1 MDILLYFVIGALN
14 ICLLILLCNIYRR
27 ISGVDLF
34 PGRVNNDKME
44 MFLCIVVFILT
55 GHFGTIAI
63 LFMGVFLFLLWMI
76 FYRKK

>member
-1 MDILLYFVIGALN
+1 MDILFYFIIGALN
-14 ICLLILLCNIYRR
+14 IGLLLILCNTYRR

-44 MFLCIVVFILT
+44 MFLCILVFILT

-63 LFMGVFLFLLWMI
+63 LFMSVFLFLLWII